1 MGLGQADSAF
11 VQAANFNSYE
21 QNVTV
26 VISSDG
32 PIRFEDSAVLHHVS
46 GAHGEAENSFDRPD
60 KVNTQPLRFSQQPHL
75 NITFLSST

>member
-1 MGLGQADSAF
+1 M
-11 VQAANFNSYE
+11 QAANFNSYE

-60 KVNTQPLRFSQQPHL
+60 KVNPLRFSHQLHL
-75 NITFLSST
+75 NITFLNSIQVG